1 MMDELTRTW
10 VVDRVDGRTLVL
22 VEDGSGRTVE
32 IARATI
38 AGNPAVGEGGQRPP
52 SDGPAVGEGA
62 VLRVPVAPD
71 GRPIWAEAV
80 LDEAERRARI
90 EEAERALD
98 ELKRRDPGG
107 DIAL

>member
-32 IARATI
+32 IGRATI
-38 AGNPAVGEGGQRPP
+38 AASQ
-52 SDGPAVGEGA
+52 AVGEGA

-71 GRPIWAEAV
+71 GRSIWADAV
-80 LDEAERRARI
+80 LDEAERRARV